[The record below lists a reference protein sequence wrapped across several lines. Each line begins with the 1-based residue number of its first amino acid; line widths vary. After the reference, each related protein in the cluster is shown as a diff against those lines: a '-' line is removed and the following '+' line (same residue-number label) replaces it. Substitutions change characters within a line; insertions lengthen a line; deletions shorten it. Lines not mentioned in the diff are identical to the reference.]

1 LKVPVCSTSVL
12 LAALLV
18 GGCSA
23 WKTPPVREKPPTVV
37 TPPPATKPPA
47 VVTPPPATKPPRAV
61 TPAPATK
68 PFRAVIPP
76 QIGAPPPASSR
87 SPVPSSVDNT
97 YLEGIAMMK
106 EGKFEGALEHFADVW
121 KKIPGYPGV
130 EENFPTALKGL
141 KKSGDDAYREGKVG
155 EAGKRWA
162 ATMRFLSHPAIKTD
176 MPAISKAGL
185 QGSIDKVTA
194 YLMEKGLADYREGRL
209 EEAITTW
216 RKILAYDP
224 TNEEANK
231 SVKTATTQ
239 LENLKKL
246 TPPASGR

>member
-1 LKVPVCSTSVL
+1 
-12 LAALLV
+12 
-18 GGCSA
+18 
-23 WKTPPVREKPPTVV
+23 
-37 TPPPATKPPA
+37 
-47 VVTPPPATKPPRAV
+47 
-61 TPAPATK
+61 
-68 PFRAVIPP
+68 
-76 QIGAPPPASSR
+76 
-87 SPVPSSVDNT
+87 
-97 YLEGIAMMK
+97 MMK

-121 KKIPGYPGV
+121 KEIPGYPGV
-130 EENFPTALKGL
+130 EKNFPTALKGL

-162 ATMRFLSHPAIKTD
+162 ATMRFLSHPAIKTG

-209 EEAITTW
+209 EEAIATW

-246 TPPASGR
+246 TPPASGQ

>member
-1 LKVPVCSTSVL
+1 
-12 LAALLV
+12 
-18 GGCSA
+18 
-23 WKTPPVREKPPTVV
+23 
-37 TPPPATKPPA
+37 
-47 VVTPPPATKPPRAV
+47 
-61 TPAPATK
+61 
-68 PFRAVIPP
+68 
-76 QIGAPPPASSR
+76 
-87 SPVPSSVDNT
+87 
-97 YLEGIAMMK
+97 MMK

-121 KKIPGYPGV
+121 KEVPGYRGV

-141 KKSGDDAYREGKVG
+141 KKSGDDAYREGKIG

-209 EEAITTW
+209 EEAIATW

-224 TNEEANK
+224 GNEEANK

-246 TPPASGR
+246 TPPSSGQ